1 MRWARMGKMCC
12 SSMSWWIVRCWMKER
27 ERAIRR
33 EEGSGVVVV
42 GSVAEEEGGE
52 TAV

>member
-1 MRWARMGKMCC
+1 
-12 SSMSWWIVRCWMKER
+12 MKER

-33 EEGSGVVVV
+33 EAGRFEVEEE
-42 GSVAEEEGGE
+42 EEEGGE